1 MSGTSVQTRRI
12 DELAEATTSED
23 EDLLI
28 IHKADGTG
36 TRNIKKKNLLPA
48 GGNPSSGS
56 TENES
61 PELAGIVHNGI
72 YRGKVLPAFSN
83 DMYETIKSGTFKDM
97 YIGDKVTAFGYEW
110 QIAHFDYFGV
120 SASLGH
126 HVVLVCVDSKRSS
139 SYEESKNASRYT
151 GYTGSYLEQNIKA
164 MFSGMQT
171 THGAGRYCKKT
182 KIYVDTAMTTNGG
195 NHYRVGQNLVES
207 EIFPLNV
214 PMVFGVK
221 APFGMQEDGR
231 MDCRGQLALF
241 RLNPS
246 LWHEAQAYWLE
257 NVQNN
262 AAAWAVAEG
271 RIKPLMRTDSC
282 KLKPF
287 IVIG

>member
-1 MSGTSVQTRRI
+1 MSGTSIQTRRI

-48 GGNPSSGS
+48 SGSGSGNP
-56 TENES
+56 ENES

-72 YRGKVLPAFSN
+72 YRGKALPAFTD

-120 SASLGH
+120 SSSLGH

-164 MFSGMQT
+164 MFSAMET
-171 THGAGRYCKKT
+171 TYGARRYCKKI
-182 KIYVDTAMTTNGG
+182 KVYVDTAMTTSGG
-195 NHYRVGQNLVES
+195 NHYRIGQNLVES

-221 APFGMQEDGR
+221 APFAMQEDGR

-262 AAAWAVAEG
+262 GAAWAVAEG